1 LEERNTEEAAMTGE
15 VREPRLEDFGITEGD
30 LARVPC
36 AFLSEHRLG
45 ALTAAYLVAAVA
57 VFVTIL
63 RASGSY
69 SASVFF
75 TIVSLAAGSVLLL
88 PALIFL
94 LCVSERAEE
103 RWLCSRFPKLN
114 ACLAYRRAL
123 AEHGRAVRALTASNA
138 TTPQWSVLSRPAMVE
153 AVQARLGEL
162 LQVPAVEL
170 DVERDGAD
178 LAVNPSGGRM
188 LVRCEP
194 GPGPVGA
201 GIGREVVAAV
211 MDHGATGALIVSS
224 GTPTPALEHYLEE
237 RPIRLVAPWQLEGA
251 FDSIEFRAPTS

>member
-1 LEERNTEEAAMTGE
+1 MTDG

-36 AFLSEHRLG
+36 AFLSDHRLG

-123 AEHGRAVRALTASNA
+123 AEHGRAVRALMASNA

-162 LQVPAVEL
+162 LQVPAMEL

-211 MDHGATGALIVSS
+211 MDHEAMGALIVSP
-224 GTPTPALEHYLEE
+224 GTATPALEHYLVE
-237 RPIRLVAPWQLEGA
+237 RPIRVVPPWQLDDAIAGVEPGA
-251 FDSIEFRAPTS
+251 PSS

>member
-1 LEERNTEEAAMTGE
+1 MIDG

-36 AFLSEHRLG
+36 AFLSDHRLG
-45 ALTAAYLVAAVA
+45 ALTVAYLVAAVA

-123 AEHGRAVRALTASNA
+123 AEHGRAVRSMTASNS

-153 AVQARLGEL
+153 AVQARLVQL
-162 LQVPAVEL
+162 LQVPAIEL
-170 DVERDGAD
+170 DMERDGAD
-178 LAVNPSGGRM
+178 LAVQPPGSRV

-201 GIGREVVAAV
+201 GVGREVVAAV
-211 MDHGATGALIVSS
+211 MDHGARGALIVSS
-224 GTPTPALEHYLEE
+224 GTATPALEHYLEG
-237 RPIRLVAPWQLEGA
+237 RPIRMVPPWQLDGVFDGVELGA
-251 FDSIEFRAPTS
+251 SSS

>member
-1 LEERNTEEAAMTGE
+1 LWERNTEEAAMTGE

-36 AFLSEHRLG
+36 AFLSDHRLG
-45 ALTAAYLVAAVA
+45 ALTIAYLVAAVA

-63 RASGSY
+63 RASSSY
-69 SASVFF
+69 SAAVFF

-94 LCVSERAEE
+94 ICVSERAEE

-123 AEHGRAVRALTASNA
+123 AEHGRAVRAMAASNS
-138 TTPQWSVLSRPAMVE
+138 TITQWLVLSRPAMVE
-153 AVQARLGEL
+153 AVQARLGQL
-162 LQVPAVEL
+162 LQVPAIEL

-178 LAVNPSGGRM
+178 LAVNPAGSRV

-201 GIGREVVAAV
+201 GVGREVVAAV
-211 MDHGATGALIVSS
+211 MDHRAIGALIVSS
-224 GTPTPALEHYLEE
+224 GTPSPALEDYLEE
-237 RPIRLVAPWQLEGA
+237 RPIRIVPPWQLDDAIAGVELGA
-251 FDSIEFRAPTS
+251 PSS